1 MTSPQQ
7 TSPKNKQTGQ
17 GRKKLLGAG
26 LAVLSITLLLGAAA
40 AGIYGARKA
49 LFVAN
54 PRLVLREIRVSG
66 AGYWKEHPDALADAA
81 GLRIGTGLFSLDL
94 RKIRRRIL
102 DVPNV
107 DSCSV
112 VRVLPD
118 LLVIK
123 VTERVPRAVL
133 GRAGSPWVVDGESVV
148 MSRAQVMDTYRRLP
162 VITGVPTANV
172 KAGTAMKELKSAME
186 LVMMTVRSFPDITV
200 YQISLA
206 DPRKLDVLLRYRR
219 FPVCRVAIPVKN
231 RGMSFMLLTLQ
242 SAIINARR
250 TGETRN
256 HYDLSYDGRVV
267 IH

>member
-1 MTSPQQ
+1 MASSQQ
-7 TSPKNKQTGQ
+7 TSPKNKQTEQ
-17 GRKKLLGAG
+17 GRKKLRGAG
-26 LAVLSITLLLGAAA
+26 LAILFITLLLGAAA

-66 AGYWKEHPDALADAA
+66 AGYWKNHPDALAAAA
-81 GLRIGTGLFSLDL
+81 GLQIGTGLFSLDL

-102 DVPNV
+102 DVPNI

-112 VRVLPD
+112 MRVLPD

-133 GRAGSPWVVDGESVV
+133 GRRGSPYVADGDAVV
-148 MSRAQVMDTYRRLP
+148 MLRTRVMESYRRLP
-162 VITGVPTANV
+162 VITDISLKDVRPGQVL
-172 KAGTAMKELKSAME
+172 KELKGAME
-186 LVMMTVRSFPDITV
+186 LVMMTVRNFPDITV
-200 YQISLA
+200 YQISLRN
-206 DPRKLDVLLRYRR
+206 PRKLDVMLRYRH
-219 FPVCRVAIPVKN
+219 FPVSRVTIPVKN
-231 RGMSFMLLTLQ
+231 RGMAFMLLTLQ
-242 SAIINARR
+242 SAIITARR
-250 TGETRN
+250 SGETRN

>member
-1 MTSPQQ
+1 MASSQQ
-7 TSPKNKQTGQ
+7 TSPKNKQTEQ
-17 GRKKLLGAG
+17 GRKKLRGAG
-26 LAVLSITLLLGAAA
+26 LAILCIALVLAAAA

-66 AGYWKEHPDALADAA
+66 AGYWKEHPDALAAAA
-81 GLRIGTGLFSLDL
+81 GLRIGTGMFSLDL

-102 DVPNV
+102 DVPNI

-118 LLVIK
+118 LVVVK

-133 GRAGSPWVVDGESVV
+133 GRPGSPWVVDGGSVV
-148 MSRAQVMDTYRRLP
+148 MSRSQVMDTYRRLP
-162 VITGVPTANV
+162 VITGVPTANIR
-172 KAGTAMKELKSAME
+172 AGMVMKRLNSAME

-206 DPRKLDVLLRYRR
+206 DPGKLDVLLRYRR

-250 TGETRN
+250 SGETRN